1 MMKRIVSVLMC
12 LLLAAGMVATAEEA
26 AQADTT
32 TGTPWMDPDVLGN
45 VTEDTSTD
53 LKDNFALYENK
64 DKILTTELSAGLPIA
79 GSGVNGQLQA
89 LYDVVGMYMQEA
101 PEEHDALLAY
111 NLYWMLMD
119 WDSRNAVGAAP
130 LKQLTDQVEALSS
143 IDEMSEYLLQTPTEQ
158 QLHSAWQLSIT
169 INPNDSTSVVLAVA
183 PKSLML
189 VDAGEYAQETE
200 LGALTRQAESQLAQ
214 KLLVKLGYTEE
225 EATAKIQNCLAF
237 EGMLASAMHPDSF
250 KKSPEYAASV
260 NNFFSREEMK
270 ELQGSLPILEA
281 FSAAGYPEMDQ
292 YIVIEPEYIRK
303 LNELWTDENLQ
314 LIKDCFIVR
323 GSAAF
328 ASRLDRECYDWIQE
342 SNNMKNGTPGA
353 VQPDEMIFSAMVSRL
368 LQWPVAQLYTQTYL
382 KPEDKERIAGMV
394 EEIQQAY
401 HGILNEAD
409 WLSEE
414 TRAKAIEKLDTIQK
428 NVLYPDNWEPYSC
441 EELNFAGPQ
450 EGGSLWEALMAIDRY
465 TEKQMVEQIN
475 KPLDHSE
482 WPDASTPH
490 TYNYKPLDHSEWPDA
505 STPHTYNC
513 FYLPSF
519 NAIYILGAYV
529 RPLGDLG
536 AVSDE
541 ELYAKLGTAIGHEFS
556 HAFDPT
562 GAQYDKDGNMNLWWT
577 EEDGMAFYEKTA
589 KMVAFYDGIQPWKGL
604 SCHGNIVS
612 GEACADLAGMKVIL
626 SIAAGKEGF
635 DYDAF
640 FRAYADNYMSVMTPE
655 YARQLLEDQHP
666 LNYLRINIVL
676 QHFDEFLNLYD
687 IHEGD
692 GMYLA
697 PEDRVA
703 IW

>member
-1 MMKRIVSVLMC
+1 MMKRILSLVLC
-12 LLLAAGMVATAEEA
+12 LLLAVGMAATAEEA

-32 TGTPWMDPDVLGN
+32 TGTPWMDPEVLGN
-45 VTEDTSTD
+45 VTEDTPTD
-53 LKDNFALYENK
+53 PKDNFALYVNK
-64 DKILTTELSAGLPIA
+64 DKILTTEMPAGLPMA
-79 GSGVNGQLQA
+79 GQGVNGQLQA
-89 LYDVVGMYMQEA
+89 IYDVLGMYMQEA

-143 IDEMSEYLLQTPTEQ
+143 IDEMSEYLLQTPTEL
-158 QLHSAWQLSIT
+158 QLHSAWECGIT
-169 INPNDSTSVVLAVA
+169 INPNDSTSLVLAVA

-189 VDAGEYAQETE
+189 EDAGEYVQETE

-225 EATAKIQNCLAF
+225 EAAAKIQNCLAF

-250 KKSPEYAASV
+250 KHSPEYAASV

-292 YIVIEPEYIRK
+292 YIVKEPEYIRK

-353 VQPDEMIFSAMVSRL
+353 VQPDEMRFSAMVSRL

-382 KPEDKERIAGMV
+382 KPEDKERIAGMI
-394 EEIQQAY
+394 EEIRQAY

-414 TRAKAIEKLDTIQK
+414 TRAKAVEKLDAIQK
-428 NVLYPDNWEPYSC
+428 NVLYPDSWEPYSC

-450 EGGSLWEALMAIDRY
+450 EGGTLWEAMMAIDRY
-465 TEKQMVEQIN
+465 NTKQMVEQIN
-475 KPLDHSE
+475 KPLDHSQ
-482 WPDASTPH
+482 WPDASTPQ
-490 TYNYKPLDHSEWPDA
+490 
-505 STPHTYNC
+505 TYNC
-513 FYLPSF
+513 FYLPNF

-529 RPLGDLG
+529 RPLGDLS

-541 ELYAKLGTAIGHEFS
+541 ELYAKLGVTIGHEFS

-562 GAQYDKDGNMNLWWT
+562 GSQFDKEGNMNFWWT
-577 EEDGMAFYEKTA
+577 GEDGAAFSEKA
-589 KMVAFYDGIQPWKGL
+589 ERLAAFYDGIQPWKGVN
-604 SCHGNIVS
+604 CPGNIVS

-626 SIAAGKEGF
+626 RIAAQKEGF

-655 YARQLLEDQHP
+655 VARQLLGDQHP

-697 PEDRVA
+697 PEDRVD